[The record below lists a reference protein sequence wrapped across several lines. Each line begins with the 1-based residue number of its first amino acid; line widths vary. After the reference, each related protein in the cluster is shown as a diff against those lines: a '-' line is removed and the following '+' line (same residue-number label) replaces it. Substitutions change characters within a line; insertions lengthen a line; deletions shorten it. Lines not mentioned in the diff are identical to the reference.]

1 MSCIRGMGKMT
12 LYVTNTIFML
22 LSIALVALGGYVL
35 RSDWKDFFKPQFV
48 YAIIAGGAFM
58 MIMSCL
64 GCAGARTQKKRF
76 LCPYA
81 TVIFMC
87 LCAQLAGAALALNF
101 KGAMDKAKSEGF
113 NSTKFDSATQ
123 TAYDY
128 LETQWSVAFVA
139 GGCDFQETG
148 PGQTTAPYWSTTCNP
163 DDGTYLQTF
172 MNEKC
177 ADDKPSYD
185 LCKAAADKVST
196 NTEVDQANEAFCNCR
211 GAIVDKV
218 EDALGPVTKIA
229 IAAAAFEFFLVIAS
243 CALMCQNRK
252 GEAPSQDTTQP
263 LSANQ
268 YGQPPHQQ
276 QQQQQQQGAAVPA
289 NGANM
294 V

>member
-139 GGCDFQETG
+139 GGCDFIT
-148 PGQTTAPYWSTTCNP
+148 PSTTAGQFWMTTCTVE
-163 DDGTYLQTF
+163 DGKYLQTF
-172 MNEKC
+172 MNTKC
-177 ADDKPSYD
+177 NDDADSYNS
-185 LCKAAADKVST
+185 CVTST
-196 NTEVDQANEAFCNCR
+196 AGETDANKAFCNCR

-252 GEAPSQDTTQP
+252 GEVPSQDTTQP

-276 QQQQQQQGAAVPA
+276 QQQQQQQQGAAVPA

>member
-1 MSCIRGMGKMT
+1 MGKVT

-64 GCAGARTQKKRF
+64 GCAGAHTQKKRF

-87 LCAQLAGAALALNF
+87 LCAQLAGAALAMNF
-101 KGAMDKAKSEGF
+101 KGAMDKAKADGF
-113 NSTKFDSATQ
+113 DSTKFDSATQ

-128 LETQWSVAFVA
+128 LETQWTVAFTA
-139 GGCDFQETG
+139 GDCNFTPSPD
-148 PGQTTAPYWSTTCNP
+148 PNVVAPYWSTKCTNE
-163 DDGTYLQTF
+163 DGKYLETF
-172 MNEKC
+172 MNTKC
-177 ADDKPSYD
+177 NDDAVSYD
-185 LCKAAADKVST
+185 KCKQTTGLESP
-196 NTEVDQANEAFCNCR
+196 ANQAFCNCQV
-211 GAIVDKV
+211 AIVDKV

-243 CALMCQNRK
+243 CALMCQDRK
-252 GEAPSQDTTQP
+252 GDVPSQDTTQP

-268 YGQPPHQQ
+268 YGHQQQQ

>member
-1 MSCIRGMGKMT
+1 MSCIRGMGKVT

-64 GCAGARTQKKRF
+64 GCAGAHTQKKRF

-87 LCAQLAGAALALNF
+87 LCAQLAGAALAMNF
-101 KGAMDKAKSEGF
+101 KGAMDKAKADGF
-113 NSTKFDSATQ
+113 DSTKFDSATQ
-123 TAYDY
+123 TAYTY
-128 LETQWSVAFVA
+128 LETQWSVAFIA
-139 GGCDFQETG
+139 GDCDFE
-148 PGQTTAPYWSTTCNP
+148 PNVDPTAPFWATTCKKP
-163 DDGTYLQTF
+163 DGKYLETF
-172 MNEKC
+172 MNDKC
-177 ADDKPSYD
+177 TDDKANYD
-185 LCKAAADKVST
+185 LCKPAAGST
-196 NTEVDQANEAFCNCR
+196 NTQEDQANEAFCNCR

-243 CALMCQNRK
+243 CALMCQDRK
-252 GEAPSQDTTQP
+252 GDVPSQDTTQP

-268 YGQPPHQQ
+268 YGHQQQ

>member
-1 MSCIRGMGKMT
+1 MCSPVMSCIRGMGKVT

-64 GCAGARTQKKRF
+64 GCAGAHTQKKRF

-87 LCAQLAGAALALNF
+87 LCAQLAGAALAMNF
-101 KGAMDKAKSEGF
+101 KGAMDKAKADGF
-113 NSTKFDSATQ
+113 DSTKFDSATQ

-128 LETQWSVAFVA
+128 LETQWTVAFTA
-139 GGCDFQETG
+139 GDCDFITPSTIAG
-148 PGQTTAPYWSTTCNP
+148 RFWSTKCKNE
-163 DDGTYLQTF
+163 DGEYLETF
-172 MNEKC
+172 MNTKC
-177 ADDKPSYD
+177 NDDAVSFASCAISTD
-185 LCKAAADKVST
+185 AESKANK
-196 NTEVDQANEAFCNCR
+196 AFCNCQS
-211 GAIVDKV
+211 AIVDKV

-243 CALMCQNRK
+243 CALMCQDRK
-252 GEAPSQDTTQP
+252 GDVPSQDTTQP

-268 YGQPPHQQ
+268 YGHQQ
-276 QQQQQQQGAAVPA
+276 HQQQQQQQGAAVPA